1 MTENSP
7 LAQEMTA
14 QIQLGLF
21 GTVGKLAR
29 QLRAIDRIAPRLKE
43 GGLVRKLEIDRTIK
57 RRAVGIAAAHRKIH
71 AFSGLLYGVGALAH
85 ELVASGADISH
96 SGQQSRLDV
105 GDMSFLE
112 YDRRLGWKTYGL
124 VYDLLDEV
132 FNSDP
137 LPDLVL
143 LDVPLVLGKA
153 EYAQALD
160 DSETD
165 NLLKSEVGFLKDRLE
180 TFWSRNID
188 RCYPFDPKGPK
199 IVSLLRAR
207 FGSLLRLL
215 EKKGQEVSPDAIDGE
230 VERLIKTEWVQV
242 LSVGIDR
249 VLQGILLP
257 EHRTAAFDRDQD
269 LLDKAAFPQALIQKG
284 SIGFHY
290 LTGLRGR
297 AVQVATP
304 GSAATWHERGGS
316 QALDRL
322 AADLIALTYFDHR
335 KSLPLPLWYA
345 RQGVEAVKKPGLLE
359 FYKRE
364 TLRAMRE
371 EQVDQAWLAGWD
383 EQ

>member
-1 MTENSP
+1 VSEHNP

-43 GGLVRKLEIDRTIK
+43 GGLVRKLEIDRNIK

-71 AFSGLLYGVGALAH
+71 AFSGLLYGIGALAH

-96 SGQQSRLDV
+96 SGQQSRLAV
-105 GDMSFLE
+105 GDMSLLE
-112 YDRRLGWKTYGL
+112 FERRLEWRTYRL
-124 VYDLLDEV
+124 VYDLLDEI
-132 FNSDP
+132 FAQDP

-143 LDVPLVLGKA
+143 LDVPFVMGKA
-153 EYAQALD
+153 TYAQALD

-165 NLLKSEVGFLKDRLE
+165 TQLKSEVGALKDKLE
-180 TFWSRNID
+180 SFWFRHID
-188 RCYPFDPKGPK
+188 RCYPFDPKGPRVVTLVRGK
-199 IVSLLRAR
+199 
-207 FGSLLRLL
+207 FGSLLRLI
-215 EKKGQEVSPDAIDGE
+215 EKKGQEVSPDPIDGE

-242 LSVGIDR
+242 LSIGIDR
-249 VLQGILLP
+249 VLRGILPP

-269 LLDKAAFPQALIQKG
+269 LLDRTAFPQALIQKG
-284 SIGFHY
+284 SVGFHY
-290 LTGLRGR
+290 LTGLRGQ
-297 AVQVATP
+297 AVQVATL
-304 GSAATWHERGGS
+304 GSAATWHDRSGPE
-316 QALDRL
+316 ALDRL

-345 RQGVEAVKKPGLLE
+345 RQGVEVVRKPGLLE

-371 EQVDQAWLAGWD
+371 EQVDQAWLAGW
-383 EQ
+383 EEE

>member
-1 MTENSP
+1 MNENNA
-7 LAQEMTA
+7 LAQEITA

-29 QLRAIDRIAPRLKE
+29 QLRAIDRIAPRFKD
-43 GGLVRKLEIDRTIK
+43 GGLVRKLEIDRSTR

-71 AFSGLLYGVGALAH
+71 AFSGLLFSVGALAH
-85 ELVASGADISH
+85 ELIASGADISH
-96 SGQQSRLDV
+96 SGQQSRIDV

-112 YDRRLGWKTYGL
+112 YDRRLDWKTYGL

-132 FNSDP
+132 FSTNP

-165 NLLKSEVGFLKDRLE
+165 SLLKSEVGCLKDRLE
-180 TFWSRNID
+180 SFWSRQID
-188 RCYPFDPKGPK
+188 RCYPFDLKGPR
-199 IVSLLRAR
+199 IVSLVRAR
-207 FGSLLRLL
+207 FSSLLRLL
-215 EKKGQEVSPDAIDGE
+215 EKKGLEVSPDPIDGE
-230 VERLIKTEWVQV
+230 VERLIKSEWVQV

-249 VLQGILLP
+249 VLRGILLP

-269 LLDKAAFPQALIQKG
+269 ALDRAAFPQALIQKG

-290 LTGLRGR
+290 LTGLRAQ
-297 AVQVATP
+297 AVQVTTL

-316 QALDRL
+316 EALDRL

-345 RQGVEAVKKPGLLE
+345 RQGVEVVKKPGLLE

-364 TLRAMRE
+364 TLRAMRAE
-371 EQVDQAWLAGWD
+371 HVDQAWLAGWEED
-383 EQ
+383 

>member
-1 MTENSP
+1 MSEHNP

-43 GGLVRKLEIDRTIK
+43 GGLIRKLEIDRSVQ
-57 RRAVGIAAAHRKIH
+57 RRAVGVAAAHRRIH
-71 AFSGLLYGVGALAH
+71 AFSGLLYGIGALAH
-85 ELVASGADISH
+85 ELVAAGGDISH
-96 SGQQSRLDV
+96 SGQQSRIDV
-105 GDMSFLE
+105 GDMSLLE
-112 YDRRLGWKTYGL
+112 FERRLGWKTYGL

-132 FNSDP
+132 FANDP
-137 LPDLVL
+137 LPDVVI
-143 LDVPLVLGKA
+143 LDVPLVMGRA
-153 EYAQALD
+153 VYAQVLD
-160 DSETD
+160 DAETD
-165 NLLKSEVGFLKDRLE
+165 TQLRDEVGALKDRLE
-180 TFWSRNID
+180 SFWARHID
-188 RCYPFDPKGPK
+188 RCYPFDPKGPR
-199 IVSLLRAR
+199 VVTLVRAR

-215 EKKGQEVSPDAIDGE
+215 EKKGQEISVDPIDAE

-249 VLQGILLP
+249 ILRGILLP

-269 LLDKAAFPQALIQKG
+269 LLDKTAFPQALIQRG

-290 LTGLRGR
+290 LTGLRGQP
-297 AVQVATP
+297 VQVTTL
-304 GSAATWHERGGS
+304 GSANTWHDRGGPE
-316 QALDRL
+316 ALDRL

-335 KSLPLPLWYA
+335 RSLPLPLWYA
-345 RQGVEAVKKPGLLE
+345 RQGVEVVKKAGLLE

-371 EQVDQAWLAGWD
+371 EQVDQAWLAGW
-383 EQ
+383 EQE